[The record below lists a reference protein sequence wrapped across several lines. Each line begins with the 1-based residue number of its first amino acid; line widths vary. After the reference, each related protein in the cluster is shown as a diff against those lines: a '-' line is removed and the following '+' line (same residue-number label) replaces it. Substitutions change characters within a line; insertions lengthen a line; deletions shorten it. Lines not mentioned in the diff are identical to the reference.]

1 MTTYEYCLINLIGLR
16 YAYPHPCPRA
26 KGMTSHGAERLNTTA
41 SISKTH
47 MPCNLHASF
56 ATTRGQHA
64 RGRGTVVVVV
74 RVEQPTAAAVTRRNG
89 QGQCTRRRCTTCT
102 GVHLFAGVRKV
113 RARKLRCACCARHVA
128 GEWWLEGGEERDVAV
143 EIGCAGQ
150 GQGRRADSEQRGPP
164 RHKRRDARPSD
175 GGSIT
180 KRSGFIAPAAAEL
193 ESKAYELAPARAAE
207 LGNVRSLALRALV
220 ARLHRSR
227 SRQLSRGPP
236 LARRTTDRRQGD
248 HRGGRAA
255 ENGLW

>member
-113 RARKLRCACCARHVA
+113 RAQV
-128 GEWWLEGGEERDVAV
+128 
-143 EIGCAGQ
+143 
-150 GQGRRADSEQRGPP
+150 QGRLQTTLCMLCEARGW
-164 RHKRRDARPSD
+164 RVVARGRRGAGRRRRDWLCRTRARKE
-175 GGSIT
+175 G
-180 KRSGFIAPAAAEL
+180 
-193 ESKAYELAPARAAE
+193 
-207 LGNVRSLALRALV
+207 
-220 ARLHRSR
+220 
-227 SRQLSRGPP
+227 
-236 LARRTTDRRQGD
+236 
-248 HRGGRAA
+248 
-255 ENGLW
+255 